1 MPIITARPGPA
12 ATAAV
17 AGPASASAAIPFNA
31 GALRDAAYDK
41 HTPVAHG
48 EGYKAKT
55 DLSAG
60 SMAAVKQAL
69 ASWGHF
75 EASKMT
81 AVPQEGVT
89 MRLVAFEYHSNKP
102 MEAWL
107 DQVPED
113 KIMEL
118 NVATCVSGHDN
129 LPHATFARENVYVAE
144 VRGPDGKVVQTPAFG
159 PGLTKQEE
167 YASVSPRLTFDI
179 SKPGDYVVTC
189 APRGSAGSG
198 GYIEAR
204 TLVLHITG
212 KEPTVA
218 V

>member
-12 ATAAV
+12 TTAAV
-17 AGPASASAAIPFNA
+17 AGPTAAAAPFNA

-48 EGYKAKT
+48 EGNKAKT
-55 DLSAG
+55 DLTAG
-60 SMAAVKQAL
+60 SMAAVKQEL

-75 EASKMT
+75 DASKMT
-81 AVPQEGVT
+81 AVPQAGVT

-113 KIMEL
+113 KILEM
-118 NVATCVSGHDN
+118 NIATCVSGHDN
-129 LPHATFARENVYVAE
+129 LPHAKFARENVYVAE

-159 PGLTKQEE
+159 PGLSKQEE
-167 YASVSPRLTFDI
+167 YASVSPTLTFDI
-179 SKPGDYVVTC
+179 SKPGDYVITC

-212 KEPTVA
+212 KEPTVP